1 MKHRFISFEYIILY
15 ICKQQEEMEIQVQ
28 LLFSINFNIN
38 KPNACQLHVTRILFL
53 KINFAMRKKETKQ
66 QKINSRLNQSF

>member
-15 ICKQQEEMEIQVQ
+15 ICREQEELEMQVQ

-53 KINFAMRKKETKQ
+53 KINFCNEKERNKTTKK
-66 QKINSRLNQSF
+66 ILD